1 MYNLNNALFQCMR
14 YDNILAYEKR
24 NTKTLRYKAR
34 MRERDASL
42 KAYLN
47 LISETVISLKQNRT
61 FYY

>member
-1 MYNLNNALFQCMR
+1 MYNLNNAIFQCMR
-14 YDNILAYEKR
+14 HDIILSFEKR

-42 KAYLN
+42 KAYLD